1 MLTVFVLK
9 SHTELL
15 AEEVNKEQI
24 IGCDIVLNW
33 KTIRC
38 SEAEEERCLI
48 CI

>member
-1 MLTVFVLK
+1 MLTVLVLK
-9 SHTELL
+9 SHIELL
-15 AEEVNKEQI
+15 AEEADKEQI

-38 SEAEEERCLI
+38 FEAEEEHGLI

>member
-9 SHTELL
+9 SHIELL

-38 SEAEEERCLI
+38 FETEEEHCLI